1 MQEIFLK
8 YAISILFPGLR
19 FVPFGLPNPEIGQET
34 GVTLYAKLTDPR
46 AHHQLSLGIR
56 QKFLCLAHCRF
67 FLSKIL
73 GNYQVGTR
81 ALTHHMPTMQTI
93 FFIQHGCRIFFKPI
107 EPNYPF
113 ESNHPPITLN
123 KCCEL
128 LSIIDRLLK
137 RNPQLGDIEPIGML
151 RLVQSCAFANIG
163 MRIESYAAFGLDSS
177 YLGSITYWRELTPQ
191 IFWAWANQDGLL
203 RKMIPKCISH
213 KNRIQASELA
223 TEILDEL
230 IDSVST

>member
-1 MQEIFLK
+1 M
-8 YAISILFPGLR
+8 
-19 FVPFGLPNPEIGQET
+19 
-34 GVTLYAKLTDPR
+34 
-46 AHHQLSLGIR
+46 
-56 QKFLCLAHCRF
+56 
-67 FLSKIL
+67 
-73 GNYQVGTR
+73 
-81 ALTHHMPTMQTI
+81 
-93 FFIQHGCRIFFKPI
+93 

-113 ESNHPPITLN
+113 ESGHPPITLN

>member
-8 YAISILFPGLR
+8 FAISILFPGLR
-19 FVPFGLPNPEIGQET
+19 FIPFGLPNPEIGQET

-67 FLSKIL
+67 FISRFL
-73 GNYQVGTR
+73 GNYWISTNAQY
-81 ALTHHMPTMQTI
+81 HHPPTTQTI
-93 FFIQHGCRIFFKPI
+93 FVLQHVSINFFKPI

-113 ESNHPPITLN
+113 ESGHPPIALN

-128 LSIIDRLLK
+128 LSIIDRLLE
-137 RNPQLGDIEPIGML
+137 RNPQLGNIELISML

-163 MRIESYAAFGLDSS
+163 ITIDGDAAFGLDSS

-191 IFWAWANQDGLL
+191 MFWAWANQDGLL
-203 RKMIPKCISH
+203 RMMISKFISY
-213 KNRIQASELA
+213 KNSQS
-223 TEILDEL
+223 
-230 IDSVST
+230 SQ